1 MYLNR
6 IRLENYRNISAAE
19 ISLNRNISV
28 FYGLNGQG
36 KTNFLESVYLLGSG
50 RSFRTAKIHEL
61 IHHGQ
66 NESVLRAE
74 IGSEKINSQ
83 ISLLLSGDIRR
94 VFINGKSIYRA
105 ADLQGILPVV
115 VFSPDDTTM
124 IKLGPESRRRYLDRT
139 LYVCSRNFLQCY
151 HAYYRTLKQRNVL
164 LRTGNRNGLD
174 EWTEQLIDSGLKL
187 MQCRQSF
194 VAEFAKLFA
203 KTYALI
209 TGGMETVS
217 LRYKPDV
224 QAENFNLLMKQSLE
238 SDLRHGTTGH
248 GPHRDDLQFLID
260 ERSLKVFGS
269 QGQQRSYIL
278 ALKMAELEYLQEAF
292 HDSPVLLLDDMAS
305 ELDRN
310 RTENLLLFLNQKKIQ
325 TMITTTDPTTLP
337 LSLFDSSSRFRVE
350 DGTLT
355 YEETKSR

>member
-1 MYLNR
+1 MYLNK

-19 ISLNRNISV
+19 ISLNCNISI

-50 RSFRTAKIHEL
+50 RSFRSAKIPDL

-66 NESVLRAE
+66 KQSIICAE
-74 IGSEKINSQ
+74 ISSGGINSQ
-83 ISLLLSGDIRR
+83 LNLVLSDGMRR
-94 VFINGKSIYRA
+94 IFFNGKSIYRA
-105 ADLQGILPVV
+105 TDLQGILPVV
-115 VFSPDDTTM
+115 VFSPDDTAM

-139 LYVCSRNFLQCY
+139 LYVCSRSFLQCY

-164 LRTGNRNGLD
+164 LRTGNRNGLE
-174 EWTEQLIDSGLKL
+174 EWTEQLVESGQQL
-187 MQCRQSF
+187 MQCRQTF
-194 VAEFAKLFA
+194 VSEFEKLFA

-209 TGGMETVS
+209 TGGLETVG
-217 LRYKPDV
+217 LKYKADV
-224 QAENFNLLMKQSLE
+224 QKDDFNQAMKQSLE
-238 SDLRHGTTGH
+238 NDLRHGTTGR
-248 GPHRDDLQFLID
+248 GPHRDDLQLLIN
-260 ERSLKVFGS
+260 ERSLKIFGS

-278 ALKMAELEYLQEAF
+278 ALKMAELEYLQETF

-310 RTENLLLFLNQKKIQ
+310 RTENLLLFLNRKHIQ

-337 LSLFDSSSRFRVE
+337 LSLFDSGSRFRVE

-355 YEETKSR
+355 YEETKS

>member
-1 MYLNR
+1 MYLNK
-6 IRLENYRNISAAE
+6 IRLESYRNISAAE
-19 ISLNRNISV
+19 INLNPNISV

-50 RSFRTAKIHEL
+50 RSFRSAKIPDL

-66 NESVLRAE
+66 NQSVVCAE
-74 IGSEKINSQ
+74 ISSGGINSQ
-83 ISLLLSGDIRR
+83 LNLVLSDGIRR
-94 VFINGKSIYRA
+94 IFVNGKSICRA
-105 ADLQGILPVV
+105 TDLQGILPVV
-115 VFSPDDTTM
+115 VFSPDDTAM

-139 LYVCSRNFLQCY
+139 LYMCSRNFLQCY

-164 LRTGNRNGLD
+164 LRNGNRNGLE
-174 EWTEQLIDSGLKL
+174 EWTEQLIESGLQL
-187 MQCRQSF
+187 MQRRQTF
-194 VAEFAKLFA
+194 VREFGQLFA

-209 TGGMETVS
+209 TGDMETVS

-224 QAENFNLLMKQSLE
+224 QTEDFKQLMKQSLE
-238 SDLRHGTTGH
+238 SDLRHGTTSH
-248 GPHRDDLQFLID
+248 GPHRDDLLLLIN
-260 ERSLKVFGS
+260 ERSLKIFGS

-292 HDSPVLLLDDMAS
+292 QDSPVLLLDDMAS
-305 ELDRN
+305 ELDRK
-310 RTENLLLFLNQKKIQ
+310 RTENLLLFLNRKNIQ

-355 YEETKSR
+355 YEETKS

>member
-1 MYLNR
+1 M
-6 IRLENYRNISAAE
+6 
-19 ISLNRNISV
+19 
-28 FYGLNGQG
+28 
-36 KTNFLESVYLLGSG
+36 YLLGSG
-50 RSFRTAKIHEL
+50 RSFRSAKIQDL

-74 IGSEKINSQ
+74 IGSEGINSQ
-83 ISLLLSGDIRR
+83 LSLFLSGSIRR

-115 VFSPDDTTM
+115 VFSPDDTAM

-139 LYVCSRNFLQCY
+139 LYVCSQNFLQCY

-174 EWTEQLIDSGLKL
+174 EWTEQLIESGLQL

-194 VAEFAKLFA
+194 VAEFEKLFA

-209 TGGMETVS
+209 TGGLETVS
-217 LRYKPDV
+217 LQYKPDV
-224 QAENFNLLMKQSLE
+224 QAENFNHLMKQGLE

-248 GPHRDDLQFLID
+248 GPHRDDLQFLIN

-278 ALKMAELEYLQEAF
+278 ALKMAELEYLQETF
-292 HDSPVLLLDDMAS
+292 QDSPVLLLDDMAS

-310 RTENLLLFLNQKKIQ
+310 RTENLLLFLNQKNIQ

-337 LSLFDSSSRFRVE
+337 LCLFDSSSRFRVE

>member
-50 RSFRTAKIHEL
+50 RSFRTAKIQEL

-74 IGSEKINSQ
+74 IGSETINSQ
-83 ISLLLSGDIRR
+83 ISLLLSGGIRR

-139 LYVCSRNFLQCY
+139 LYV
-151 HAYYRTLKQRNVL
+151 
-164 LRTGNRNGLD
+164 
-174 EWTEQLIDSGLKL
+174 
-187 MQCRQSF
+187 
-194 VAEFAKLFA
+194 
-203 KTYALI
+203 
-209 TGGMETVS
+209 
-217 LRYKPDV
+217 
-224 QAENFNLLMKQSLE
+224 
-238 SDLRHGTTGH
+238 
-248 GPHRDDLQFLID
+248 
-260 ERSLKVFGS
+260 
-269 QGQQRSYIL
+269 
-278 ALKMAELEYLQEAF
+278 
-292 HDSPVLLLDDMAS
+292 
-305 ELDRN
+305 DR
-310 RTENLLLFLNQKKIQ
+310 
-325 TMITTTDPTTLP
+325 
-337 LSLFDSSSRFRVE
+337 
-350 DGTLT
+350 
-355 YEETKSR
+355 KSVV